1 MAYEQKDNS
10 GSMFINDKKT
20 IPNHPD
26 YTGRIMVDGKMYY
39 VSSWYKKPEGKK
51 ALFSIALKPVDAA
64 SAPAAA
70 QAQVSACEPELPVI
84 GVVRPEDVPTGSL
97 SDSDLPF

>member
-20 IPNHPD
+20 ISNHPD

-51 ALFSIALKPVDAA
+51 AFFSIALKPVDAA
-64 SAPAAA
+64 AAPAAP
-70 QAQVSACEPELPVI
+70 QAPVAACEPELPVI
-84 GVVRPEDVPTGSL
+84 GVVRPKDITTGSL
-97 SDSDLPF
+97 WDDSLPF